1 MTTSS
6 GIALAGLRDKV
17 QEQTRG
23 KSPASEAWRRLKK
36 KPLAFASL
44 VYILVI
50 FSMGILAPVLPIKS
64 FSVQNLD
71 IARQYPTLEH
81 PLGTDDF
88 GRDMLSRTVWGAQTA
103 FLVATLPVSVAVTL
117 GVLVGVVAGYY
128 RGWVD
133 VSLMRVTEYFLAFP
147 GMLLMIFLAAT
158 LKPQIVE
165 GVKRIEPLIGAS
177 GLSRTGIVDYMAVLL
192 ILALIGWPG
201 LARLVR
207 GQVLSIR
214 QRDYIEA
221 ARAMGASE
229 RRMLF
234 VHVLPNLLGLLIV
247 IVSAT
252 MAGSIGAEATLS
264 FLGIGIV
271 PPYPSWGSMIN
282 ATYPYLRTP
291 YWFLLVSP
299 CFAVASLL
307 FAFTYL
313 GDGLSDAV
321 NPQTQ

>member
-1 MTTSS
+1 MSASTVTAFPSL
-6 GIALAGLRDKV
+6 GEKV

-36 KPLAFASL
+36 NPLALASL
-44 VYILVI
+44 CYIIAVFAI
-50 FSMGILAPVLPIKS
+50 GLAAPILPIQS
-64 FSVQNLD
+64 FSAQNLD
-71 IARQYPTLEH
+71 IARQFPSLAH
-81 PLGTDDF
+81 PFGTDDF
-88 GRDMLSRTVWGAQTA
+88 GRDMMSRVIWGAQTA
-103 FLVATLPVSVAVTL
+103 LLVATLPVVISMTL
-117 GVLVGVVAGYY
+117 GILVGVVAGYY

-133 VSLMRVTEYFLAFP
+133 VALMRVTEYFLAFP
-147 GMLLMIFLAAT
+147 GMLLTIFLAAT

-165 GVKRIEPLIGAS
+165 LVKRIEPMIGAN
-177 GLSRTGIVDYMAVLL
+177 GMSRTGIVDYMAILL
-192 ILALIGWPG
+192 ILALLGWPG
-201 LARLVR
+201 LARLIR

-214 QRDYIEA
+214 NRDYIEA
-221 ARAMGASE
+221 ARALGASE
-229 RRMLF
+229 RRILF

-247 IVSAT
+247 IVSMA
-252 MAGSIGAEATLS
+252 MAGAIGGEATLS

-282 ATYPYLRTP
+282 STYGYLRTP

-299 CFAVASLL
+299 SFAVASLL

-321 NPQTQ
+321 NPQTR